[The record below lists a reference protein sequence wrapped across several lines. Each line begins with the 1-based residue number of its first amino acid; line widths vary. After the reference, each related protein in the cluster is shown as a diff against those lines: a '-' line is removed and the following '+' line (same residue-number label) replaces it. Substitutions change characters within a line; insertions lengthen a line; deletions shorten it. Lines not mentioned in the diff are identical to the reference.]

1 MIELLP
7 FCVTD
12 TQRKVIEAV
21 IAAGSA
27 RKAAEML
34 GVHHSSVDKIIIRVK
49 KRAASKGVAPSNDL
63 DYPLPEGQFIKG
75 TSTLIDKRTGESML
89 QWVKTDVDMER
100 RLEIMREVADAL
112 KEDLPKYPCVTSG
125 HLEND
130 LMNLYVITD
139 YHLGMKSWAAET
151 GTDWDLEIAENV
163 LINWFKTAIN
173 QAPYAETG
181 VFAQLGDFLHWDGM
195 DAVTPQHRNL
205 LDADTRFQK
214 LIRVAIRVIRRII
227 TALLELHKHVHI
239 VWCDANHDPASS
251 AWIREWLKSVYENE
265 PRLTVDD
272 SAATYYCHKH
282 GDTVNFF
289 HHGHKSKINEV
300 DRVFTGL
307 FPVEYGLA
315 RHRYAH
321 IGHYHQAELRE
332 SPLMTVERH
341 RTLAAPDAYAA
352 KAGYLSGRDA
362 KVITYHKKYGEVGR
376 VIVSPDMALSDFLK

>member
-7 FCVTD
+7 FCTTE
-12 TQRKVIEAV
+12 TQQRIVEAC
-21 IAAGSA
+21 ISEGSF
-27 RKAAEML
+27 RKAALLL
-34 GVHHSSVDKIIIRVK
+34 GCHHSNVAYTIQRIK
-49 KRAASKGVAPSNDL
+49 KYAASKGVAPQNDL

-75 TSTLIDKRTGESML
+75 TSTLIDKITGETRL
-89 QWVKTDVDMER
+89 QWIKTDVDMEH
-100 RLEIMREVADAL
+100 RLEIMRDVAMAL
-112 KEDLPKYPCVTSG
+112 KDDLPKYPCVTSN
-125 HLEND
+125 HQEND

-151 GTDWDLEIAENV
+151 GADWDLEIAENL
-163 LINWFKTAIN
+163 LIKWFKTAIN

-181 VFAQLGDFLHWDGM
+181 VFAQIGDFLHWDGM

-227 TALLELHKHVHI
+227 TALLELHKKVHI
-239 VWCDANHDPASS
+239 IWCDANHDPASS
-251 AWIREWLKSVYENE
+251 AWIREWLQAVYENE

-289 HHGHKSKINEV
+289 HHGHKSKIGEV
-300 DRVFTGL
+300 DRVFAGM

-321 IGHYHQAELRE
+321 IGHFHQAELRE

-352 KAGYLSGRDA
+352 KSGYLSGRDA
-362 KVITYHKKYGEVGR
+362 KVITYHKTYGEVGR
-376 VIVSPDMALSDFLK
+376 VIISPEMALSDFKK